1 MPNRI
6 ITCEPHPLSGAAPI
20 INCEDTAMVALAPS
34 GTKAAI
40 DIVPGDVIFTY
51 VGSPQFTV
59 STNTEAAAV
68 PGP

>member
-1 MPNRI
+1 
-6 ITCEPHPLSGAAPI
+6 
-20 INCEDTAMVALAPS
+20 MVALAPS